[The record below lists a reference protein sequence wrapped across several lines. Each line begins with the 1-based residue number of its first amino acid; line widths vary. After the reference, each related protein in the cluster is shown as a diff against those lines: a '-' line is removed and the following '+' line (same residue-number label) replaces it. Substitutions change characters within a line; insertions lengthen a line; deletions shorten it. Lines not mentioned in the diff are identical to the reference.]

1 MEIAFFNDQNIKKG
15 KHMKKLTIAFL
26 VAALV
31 GLGGCSSTD
40 NVAKAEAK
48 ESNKP
53 SKKDKRDCPRGTG
66 TRLSR
71 GC

>member
-1 MEIAFFNDQNIKKG
+1 MRKIS
-15 KHMKKLTIAFL
+15 LAFL

-31 GLGGCSSTD
+31 GLGGCSSTE

-48 ESNKP
+48 ESNKA
-53 SKKDKRDCPRGTG
+53 SKRDKRDCPRGTG